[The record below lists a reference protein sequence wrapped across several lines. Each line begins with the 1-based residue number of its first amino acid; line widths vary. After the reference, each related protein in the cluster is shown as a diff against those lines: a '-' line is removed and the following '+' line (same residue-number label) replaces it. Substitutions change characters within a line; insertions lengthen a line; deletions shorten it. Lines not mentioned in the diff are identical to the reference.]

1 MEQWFYSA
9 SPAERQRRREEVRA
23 RFRAA
28 DRDGDGQLDRTE
40 WRAVLTRSGVPATE
54 SVAIV
59 PGLNPHQYIELSA
72 GRRWTSSSPPWTAT
86 TTVGSRSRSSWG
98 RRRLWRNSS
107 NLWIRTEMDLSPKR

>member
-54 SVAIV
+54 SVAIASHSNTLYCRQGGGGPV
-59 PGLNPHQYIELSA
+59 LHRHGPRLRRSA
-72 GRRWTSSSPPWTAT
+72 LARGVHGGGDACGETLQTY
-86 TTVGSRSRSSWG
+86 G
-98 RRRLWRNSS
+98 
-107 NLWIRTEMDLSPKR
+107 